1 LVGQR
6 FFSSTRGRLLATLQR
21 RGQCTV
27 ADLCAELGL
36 TKNAVRQHLA
46 ALERDG
52 LLKQESARI
61 GPSKPSF
68 IYSLTDMGEH
78 LFPKGYHTLLLR
90 LIEELVAEHGR
101 RSVDK
106 LLERIG
112 RRWAEQHLNG
122 LEAMDLEERVALA
135 VAAMKEEGG
144 MVEWEAEGDGAAF
157 SVQSYGCPFA
167 AVVQQYP
174 QLCRVHEA
182 FLARLVAPARVE
194 TLCRQSGGTG
204 FRCHFRLSSPP
215 SP

>member
-1 LVGQR
+1 
-6 FFSSTRGRLLATLQR
+6 
-21 RGQCTV
+21 V

-52 LLKQESARI
+52 LLHQQSARI

-68 IYSLTDMGEH
+68 VYSLSDVGEH

-90 LIEELVAEHGR
+90 LIGALVDEHGR
-101 RSVDK
+101 RSVDR
-106 LLERIG
+106 LLERVG
-112 RRWAEQHLNG
+112 RQWAEKHLNG
-122 LEAMDLEERVALA
+122 LEEMDLEARVARA

-144 MVEWEAEGDGAAF
+144 MVEWESAEDGAAF
-157 SVQSYGCPFA
+157 SVYSYGCPFA

-182 FLARLVAPARVE
+182 FLARLVAPATVE
-194 TLCRQSGGTG
+194 TLCRQSRETG
-204 FRCHFRLSSPP
+204 LRCHFRLSNPP
-215 SP
+215 TP